1 MERCVLFA
9 GKEYPDGSEFAI
21 AATKYNRA
29 AVITVATMPEDREDD
44 CISENIYP
52 AKWSRNSPLSAR
64 SVILQAENACG
75 AFQEAVIIFDT
86 NWYSGDFEELTPSVC
101 SKAIDTMITSYTHL
115 VGEIVAR
122 FKKKGSG
129 TIIFVLKK
137 ATGDE
142 ANGGFS
148 KPVGVLPGMAEGA
161 FRGLAESM
169 ATTFG
174 QDESMKIVLAKADYG
189 TTDNQFASW
198 LFEVLD
204 APNSILGKYDA
215 KKGPQWFKMGAKTG
229 KSSFFNPFQKK

>member
-1 MERCVLFA
+1 MKLMV
-9 GKEYPDGSEFAI
+9 
-21 AATKYNRA
+21 
-29 AVITVATMPEDREDD
+29 
-44 CISENIYP
+44 
-52 AKWSRNSPLSAR
+52 
-64 SVILQAENACG
+64 
-75 AFQEAVIIFDT
+75 
-86 NWYSGDFEELTPSVC
+86 
-101 SKAIDTMITSYTHL
+101 
-115 VGEIVAR
+115 
-122 FKKKGSG
+122 
-129 TIIFVLKK
+129 IFVLKK